1 MQRLRYLFLCGVG
14 ALVLICPLTEQ
25 SAAATESP
33 GLQSQAQSD
42 KRSTTERVR
51 RWTKDRL
58 EAAKKHSAEDQRK
71 FSDCS
76 KKLDELKKTKRRLSF
91 HRQGHFLEKCMRENR
106 ELPKNSVRLDCRL
119 TTHTKCRPIPRP
131 QCGRCATAAEDSGID
146 QCVDRPPASLPGV

>member
-1 MQRLRYLFLCGVG
+1 MQRLRYFFLCGIG

-42 KRSTTERVR
+42 KQSTTERVR

-58 EAAKKHSAEDQRK
+58 EAAKKHWAEDQKK

-91 HRQGHFLEKCMRENR
+91 HRQGHFLEKCMREN
-106 ELPKNSVRLDCRL
+106 P
-119 TTHTKCRPIPRP
+119 
-131 QCGRCATAAEDSGID
+131 
-146 QCVDRPPASLPGV
+146 